1 MDITAH
7 SLILYTLLQVCMMIG
22 VISKALPSK
31 EQQTQ
36 QYVAQGNLLPLLFL
50 SFVGY
55 LFFLFG

>member
-7 SLILYTLLQVCMMIG
+7 SFILYTVLQVCMMIG
-22 VISKALPSK
+22 VISRALPGK

-36 QYVAQGNLLPLLFL
+36 QYVAQGSLLPILFL
-50 SFVGY
+50 SFIGY